1 MSVSAASGAPDRS
14 SPGRADAVT
23 AAPPGAESP
32 LAYLDSL
39 ANFERTGQLTSP
51 TMSRVAA
58 LVAELG
64 HPERSYPVIH
74 VTGTN
79 GKGSTTAMIAGLL
92 ASRGARVGTYT
103 SPHLDRLAER
113 ITISGQPVEDRELAE
128 GFGQVAAAALRS
140 GVTPTWFEAVTAS
153 AFWLLAARQ
162 VDAAV
167 IEVGM
172 LGRWDATNVVN
183 GSVSVITNVQLD
195 HTDVAGPTRA
205 SIASEKAGIVKPG
218 STLILGERD
227 PELRPL
233 FEAERPGKILTL
245 GSEMSWRNRT
255 ATESGSIVDL
265 VDPWGARDGIRVG
278 MLGSHQCDNAL
289 LALTAAE
296 AFSGTPISAAA
307 VDSVLSGIQV
317 PGRLEVV
324 RHSPAVVLDGAH
336 NPAGA
341 AALGQAMREAF
352 TRHHPKVLLWGSLA
366 GRDPMTFLEQLGAG
380 DFDFVVATQPRSP
393 RALPAGLLGRAARS
407 LGLPGATDPDPRRA
421 LEQAMHVAGTD
432 GVVLATGSLYLVGLL
447 RAMTHGSLPAAGRR
461 EKPLVPSVS
470 GSVTGRARA

>member
-39 ANFERTGQLTSP
+39 ANFERTGQLTS
-51 TMSRVAA
+51 TTTSRVAV

-128 GFGQVAAAALRS
+128 GVGQVAAAALRS

-183 GSVSVITNVQLD
+183 GSVSVVTNVQLD
-195 HTDVAGPTRA
+195 HTDVAGPIRA
-205 SIASEKAGIVKPG
+205 SIASEKADIVKPG

-233 FEAERPGKILTL
+233 FEAERPGRILTL

-265 VDPWGARDGIRVG
+265 VNPWGARGT
-278 MLGSHQCDNAL
+278 GSASACSAVTSATTPFWRSRPL
-289 LALTAAE
+289 RPSAE
-296 AFSGTPISAAA
+296 LPYLQGWSTRSCPESRCRDASRSSGTPRQSSWMA
-307 VDSVLSGIQV
+307 
-317 PGRLEVV
+317 PTTR
-324 RHSPAVVLDGAH
+324 
-336 NPAGA
+336 
-341 AALGQAMREAF
+341 QA
-352 TRHHPKVLLWGSLA
+352 PQLWGRPCAKRS
-366 GRDPMTFLEQLGAG
+366 RDIT
-380 DFDFVVATQPRSP
+380 
-393 RALPAGLLGRAARS
+393 
-407 LGLPGATDPDPRRA
+407 RRFSCGEA
-421 LEQAMHVAGTD
+421 W
-432 GVVLATGSLYLVGLL
+432 
-447 RAMTHGSLPAAGRR
+447 PAATR
-461 EKPLVPSVS
+461 
-470 GSVTGRARA
+470 

>member
-1 MSVSAASGAPDRS
+1 
-14 SPGRADAVT
+14 
-23 AAPPGAESP
+23 
-32 LAYLDSL
+32 
-39 ANFERTGQLTSP
+39 
-51 TMSRVAA
+51 MSRVAA

-233 FEAERPGKILTL
+233 FEAERPGRILTL

-255 ATESGSIVDL
+255 ATESGSIVNL
-265 VDPWGARDGIRVG
+265 VNPWGARDGIRVG

-289 LALTAAE
+289 RRSRPLRPSANSHICSGGRLGPVRNPGA
-296 AFSGTPISAAA
+296 GTPRGRPALPGSRP
-307 VDSVLSGIQV
+307 GWRPQ
-317 PGRLEVV
+317 PGR
-324 RHSPAVVLDGAH
+324 RRS
-336 NPAGA
+336 
-341 AALGQAMREAF
+341 
-352 TRHHPKVLLWGSLA
+352 S
-366 GRDPMTFLEQLGAG
+366 GAG
-380 DFDFVVATQPRSP
+380 HARSVHATSPEGSPVGKPGRARPDDLPRAARSGDFNFVVATQPRSP

-421 LEQAMHVAGTD
+421 LEQAMHVAGTN